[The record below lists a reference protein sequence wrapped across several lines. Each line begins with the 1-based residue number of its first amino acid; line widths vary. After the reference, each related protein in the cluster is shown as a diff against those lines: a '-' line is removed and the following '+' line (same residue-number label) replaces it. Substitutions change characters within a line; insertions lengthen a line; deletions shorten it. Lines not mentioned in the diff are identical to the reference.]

1 MAKKSIAKNYLYN
14 LTYQILTLILPLITT
29 PYVSRVLGAEGIG
42 IYSYTYSIVSYFILF
57 GGLGIALYGKREIAY
72 VQEKKEERKRIFYEL
87 VFFRAITL
95 VIGIAIYSIFFVNS
109 EPYGV
114 YYKIWLIEL
123 IATMFDISWFF
134 QGLEEFKR
142 TVVRNIMVRLA
153 SVTLIFVLVKEP
165 SDLSKYFM
173 IYSVADLIGNLSLW
187 LYLPKYFKG
196 IKINHINIFKH
207 SYAIVMLF
215 IPQIA
220 STIYNMLDKTMIGT
234 ILVDK
239 TEVGYYEQGQKV
251 IRILLTI
258 VTSLGIVM
266 IPRMASTFA
275 SGDTKKLNEYMRRSF
290 NFTFFLAFPMI
301 FGLISVAS
309 EFVPIFFGK
318 GYEKVVILMSV
329 ISPILLLM
337 GTTNV
342 IGTQYL
348 LPTKKQK
355 EYALSI
361 LAGVA
366 VNFVL
371 NIILIKLW
379 NSIGAS
385 IATVASELVVL
396 IVQLYMVRN
405 ELNIKD
411 IFKGARNYLLSSLIM
426 FAVCM
431 LIKHFINVGIISI
444 VVQVAI
450 GGAVYIGMLL
460 ILKDENV
467 FMFIDKIKEKING
480 ILNRN

>member
-95 VIGIAIYSIFFVNS
+95 VIGIAVYCIFFVNS

-123 IATMFDISWFF
+123 IATMIDISWFF

-142 TVVRNIMVRLA
+142 TVVRNIIVRLA
-153 SVTLIFVLVKEP
+153 SVTLIFVLVKAP
-165 SDLSKYFM
+165 SDLNKYLM
-173 IYSVADLIGNLSLW
+173 IYAIADLIGNLSLW

-196 IKINHINIFKH
+196 IKIKHINIFKH

-234 ILVDK
+234 ILADK

-258 VTSLGIVM
+258 V
-266 IPRMASTFA
+266 
-275 SGDTKKLNEYMRRSF
+275 RSF

-355 EYALSI
+355 EYTLSI

-405 ELNIKD
+405 DLNIKD
-411 IFKGARNYLLSSLIM
+411 IFKGAKNYLISSLIM

-467 FMFIDKIKEKING
+467 FMFIDKIKEKINS
-480 ILNRN
+480 ILSRN

>member
-1 MAKKSIAKNYLYN
+1 M
-14 LTYQILTLILPLITT
+14 
-29 PYVSRVLGAEGIG
+29 GAEGIG

-318 GYEKVVILMSV
+318 GYEKSSNI
-329 ISPILLLM
+329 
-337 GTTNV
+337 N
-342 IGTQYL
+342 
-348 LPTKKQK
+348 
-355 EYALSI
+355 EC
-361 LAGVA
+361 
-366 VNFVL
+366 NFT
-371 NIILIKLW
+371 NIITYGNYKC
-379 NSIGAS
+379 NRN
-385 IATVASELVVL
+385 TVL
-396 IVQLYMVRN
+396 ITN
-405 ELNIKD
+405 
-411 IFKGARNYLLSSLIM
+411 
-426 FAVCM
+426 
-431 LIKHFINVGIISI
+431 
-444 VVQVAI
+444 
-450 GGAVYIGMLL
+450 
-460 ILKDENV
+460 
-467 FMFIDKIKEKING
+467 
-480 ILNRN
+480 